1 MGRREDRR
9 EVPVKINFLYFEGA
23 LYTAIAIGTP
33 IYELLAGDHPLTK
46 RAIAAVAVASIVSGC
61 NALKAFLSTSY
72 SRATG
77 DAILVRDDQ
86 ARSASAPP
94 PGPAL

>member
-1 MGRREDRR
+1 M
-9 EVPVKINFLYFEGA
+9 NFLYLEGS
-23 LYTAIAIGTP
+23 LYTTIAFGTP
-33 IYELLAGDHPLTK
+33 LYELLAGDHPLTG

-77 DAILVRDDQ
+77 DAILVRES
-86 ARSASAPP
+86 RAPST
-94 PGPAL
+94 PAAPAPLPETPLWQSQ

>member
-1 MGRREDRR
+1 M
-9 EVPVKINFLYFEGA
+9 NFLYIEGA
-23 LYTAIAIGTP
+23 LYTAIAVGTP
-33 IYELLAGDHPLTK
+33 LYDLLAGDHPLTG
-46 RAIAAVAVASIVSGC
+46 RALAAVSVASIVSGC

-86 ARSASAPP
+86 ARAASVPAPAAPP
-94 PGPAL
+94 IWEPQQ

>member
-1 MGRREDRR
+1 M
-9 EVPVKINFLYFEGA
+9 KTLYLEGS
-23 LYTAIAIGTP
+23 LYTFVALGTP
-33 IYELLAGDHPLTK
+33 IAALLASDQPLSG
-46 RAIAAVAVASIVSGC
+46 RAIAAVAVGSLVAGA

-86 ARSASAPP
+86 RDA
-94 PGPAL
+94 GPSSSTPKPQS